1 MGCKRDRMMP
11 RTSED
16 RRSSWRMNTPF
27 VNLVRLADKDPGLEP
42 FNGPRGKV

>member
-1 MGCKRDRMMP
+1 MAE

-42 FNGPRGKV
+42 FNGP